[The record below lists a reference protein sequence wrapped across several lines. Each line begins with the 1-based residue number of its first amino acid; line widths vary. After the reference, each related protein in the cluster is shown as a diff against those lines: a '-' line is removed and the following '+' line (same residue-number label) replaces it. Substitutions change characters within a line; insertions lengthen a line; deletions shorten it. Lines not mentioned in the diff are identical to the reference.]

1 VDVTPV
7 KRQER
12 RVPSDFELSA
22 MWTDLPGPE
31 QKGLLIY
38 CAATCD
44 KRGHVMLDIQE
55 AAASLSLDVVEAL
68 CALHELLR
76 LNLLEPYE
84 QGVSID
90 GRVWGYRLSLQRM
103 RELARPL
110 LPTPYSDGYEEVA
123 P

>member
-1 VDVTPV
+1 M
-7 KRQER
+7 
-12 RVPSDFELSA
+12 PSDFELSA
-22 MWTDLPGPE
+22 IWTDLPEPE

-55 AAASLSLDVVEAL
+55 AAASLSINVVAAL
-68 CALHELLR
+68 SALHELLR

-90 GRVWGYRLSLQRM
+90 GRVWGYRLSPQRM
-103 RELARPL
+103 RELARKP

-123 P
+123 L